1 MIFLY
6 QSFYCDLPK
15 KNDTFAADLDD
26 LFPQGV
32 YDTKYLAEFHQSMP
46 ATYLEYLFKK
56 MWVSLID
63 YGTVLMS
70 PVSSS
75 MKWKGKEETVD
86 YLSGHLTLS
95 LIVILLLTF
104 SKVNH

>member
-1 MIFLY
+1 MILSHRFFVFQENESLSVRHIFSKILEHRKPLIVHNGLMDVIFLY

-26 LFPQGV
+26 LFPQGI

-56 MWVSLID
+56 L
-63 YGTVLMS
+63 
-70 PVSSS
+70 
-75 MKWKGKEETVD
+75 
-86 YLSGHLTLS
+86 
-95 LIVILLLTF
+95 
-104 SKVNH
+104 

>member
-1 MIFLY
+1 MQENETLSVRHIFSKILEHRKPLIVHNGLLDMIFLY

-26 LFPQGV
+26 LFPLGV

-56 MWVSLID
+56 M
-63 YGTVLMS
+63 
-70 PVSSS
+70 
-75 MKWKGKEETVD
+75 
-86 YLSGHLTLS
+86 
-95 LIVILLLTF
+95 
-104 SKVNH
+104 